1 MKIAVFCSAN
11 DEIDPEY
18 FRLTTQL
25 GEWMAHEGH
34 TLVFGGCDS
43 GLMECVA
50 RAVKDQG
57 GRTIGVIPSIVEQGG
72 RRSRHLDVEIPCDD
86 LSDRKSLLMDQAD
99 AFIALSGGIG
109 TLDEIFTVAAS
120 KTIGYHGRP
129 VILFNINGCWDA
141 LTTLLDDL
149 QQRGLMRGSWRSH
162 FIVAD
167 SLDDIQK
174 ALS

>member
-1 MKIAVFCSAN
+1 MIAVPS
-11 DEIDPEY
+11 I
-18 FRLTTQL
+18 L
-25 GEWMAHEGH
+25 
-34 TLVFGGCDS
+34 
-43 GLMECVA
+43 
-50 RAVKDQG
+50 
-57 GRTIGVIPSIVEQGG
+57 IVIPKGELHRTTYIGGDTHERIVMIF
-72 RRSRHLDVEIPCDD
+72 S
-86 LSDRKSLLMDQAD
+86 D
-99 AFIALSGGIG
+99 AFIALPGGIG

>member
-25 GEWMAHEGH
+25 GEWMAREGH

-57 GRTIGVIPSIVEQGG
+57 GR
-72 RRSRHLDVEIPCDD
+72 RSRHLDIEIPCDD

-99 AFIALSGGIG
+99 AFIALPGGIG

>member
-1 MKIAVFCSAN
+1 
-11 DEIDPEY
+11 
-18 FRLTTQL
+18 
-25 GEWMAHEGH
+25 
-34 TLVFGGCDS
+34 
-43 GLMECVA
+43 
-50 RAVKDQG
+50 
-57 GRTIGVIPSIVEQGG
+57 
-72 RRSRHLDVEIPCDD
+72 
-86 LSDRKSLLMDQAD
+86 MDQAD
-99 AFIALSGGIG
+99 AFIALPGGIG

-162 FIVAD
+162 FIVAN